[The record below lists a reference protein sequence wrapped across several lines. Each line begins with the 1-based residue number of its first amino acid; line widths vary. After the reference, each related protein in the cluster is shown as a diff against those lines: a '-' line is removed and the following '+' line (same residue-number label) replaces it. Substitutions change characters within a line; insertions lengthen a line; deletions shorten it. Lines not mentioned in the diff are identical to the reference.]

1 LTEIS
6 WASDYV
12 GLPFK
17 DGGRNRIGVD
27 CWGLVALVYAER
39 LGIRLP
45 DFAEVRATD
54 LRAVARAIVGSIDG
68 TAWGPV
74 IRGAEQEYDVV
85 VMRGQAGGVGLPA
98 HVGIV
103 APFGTVLHVEKN
115 IDAVAPRLNSH
126 SVKDR
131 ICGIYRHH
139 DIASR

>member
-1 LTEIS
+1 MS

-17 DGGRNRIGVD
+17 DGGRDRAGVD

-39 LGIRLP
+39 LEIRLP
-45 DFAEVRATD
+45 DFAEVKATD
-54 LRAVARAIVGSIDG
+54 VRAVARAIVGSIDG
-68 TAWGPV
+68 KLWVPV

-85 VMRGQAGGVGLPA
+85 VMRGHAGGVGVPA

-115 IDAVAPRLNSH
+115 IDAVAPRLASH

-139 DIASR
+139 DTASR